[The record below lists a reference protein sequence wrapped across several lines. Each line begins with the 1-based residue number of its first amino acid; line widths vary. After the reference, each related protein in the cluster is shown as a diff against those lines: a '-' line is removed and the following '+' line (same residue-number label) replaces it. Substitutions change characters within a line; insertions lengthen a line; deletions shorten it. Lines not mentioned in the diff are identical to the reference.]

1 MSILLVGDMHV
12 VPNELDDCQ
21 ALMDLIY
28 DTVKGSSKFWPGDFI
43 RNIVF
48 LGDQHNNHDILNVRV
63 IDFWKRNLKR
73 LNNVFVTMLV
83 GNHDQLTP
91 TIRNPHSLIPYSDL
105 EHVKIVD
112 CPQSVA
118 CTGSSAMPYYASP
131 EEFIKDACKLSENLN
146 SEILFCHQTFSG
158 VENELGFHLDE
169 AIAPSAIPF
178 NFIISGHIHKPMK
191 FGKVWYVGSPRWRTL
206 SDADVD
212 KRAIWILR
220 DAGNAEPI
228 FTNNICTRI
237 YRLEDS
243 EEKPVSFDGIN
254 FAKADIRVSVVG
266 SATYVSNRIN
276 NLKKD
281 YNIKC
286 RGVITKNRLVKIKE
300 SEGIEVAFKRY
311 FDEYKPPYETDKQIL
326 LKELNERIKK

>member
-1 MSILLVGDMHV
+1 MALLTVGDMHV

-21 ALMDLIY
+21 ALMDLICNN
-28 DTVKGSSKFWPGDFI
+28 VKVNDI
-43 RNIVF
+43 NQIVF

-73 LNNVFVTMLV
+73 LDNVAVTMLV

-118 CTGSSAMPYYASP
+118 YTGSVAMPYYANP
-131 EEFIKDACKLSENLN
+131 EEFIKDTCKLKENFN
-146 SEILFCHQTFSG
+146 SEILFCHQTFTG

-178 NFIISGHIHKPMK
+178 QYIISGHIHKPMK

-206 SDADVD
+206 SDADVSE
-212 KRAIWILR
+212 RAIWIL
-220 DAGNAEPI
+220 GNGEPKPI
-228 FTNNICTRI
+228 YTNNICTRI

-243 EEKPVSFDGIN
+243 EELPVSFDGIN
-254 FAKADIRVSVVG
+254 FAKADVRVSVIG
-266 SATYVSNRIN
+266 NATYVSNRIN
-276 NLKKD
+276 ELKKN
-281 YNIKC
+281 YNVKC

-300 SEGIEVAFKRY
+300 SEGIEVAFKR
-311 FDEYKPPYETDKQIL
+311 FTDGFEPPYGTDKQLL